1 MTIKRDMQHGKRGIQ
16 YEAADILGED
26 VFDPKNVKVRIT
38 TFVDEDILI
47 QLKEYAKKRG
57 SKYQTIL
64 NSLLRLFFDKSE
76 KSNKVQG
83 LSEGRV
89 RRIVQEEIRK
99 RAR

>member
-1 MTIKRDMQHGKRGIQ
+1 MTIKRDIQ
-16 YEAADILGED
+16 YGSVDILDED
-26 VFDPKNVKVRIT
+26 AFDPKNVKVRIT

-64 NSLLRLFFDKSE
+64 NSLLRSFFDKPE

-83 LSEGRV
+83 LSEERV
-89 RRIVQEEIRK
+89 RRIVKEELRK
-99 RAR
+99 RA